1 MTVLLEVRVAQVRD
15 VPGAQEGGAD
25 RLLLSATAPGDQPG
39 AEPIGRAPDLQLAS
53 AVLRE
58 AEVPVRMMLR
68 LDDDLTTTGGEFT
81 RLVGLAEEY
90 LALGA
95 EGVCFGFLDADL
107 ELDVETCTLLADA
120 LPGVP
125 WTFHAGIDAHLD
137 LRRAWRELPD
147 LPGLDAVLSGGSPQ
161 GLAVG
166 FDDLL
171 TLAQAPEVARLL
183 MPGPGLLAEHVPWLA
198 RAGVR
203 QFHLGSQARPGGSH
217 KAYVDSAHVRAYRLL
232 LDDTIARAG

>member
-1 MTVLLEVRVAQVRD
+1 MSVLLEVRVAQARD

-25 RLLLSATAPGDQPG
+25 RLLLSAPEVDGG
-39 AEPIGRAPDLQLAS
+39 SFVEPIGRAPDLTLAS

-58 AEVPVRMMLR
+58 AEVPVRVMLR

-95 EGVCFGFLDADL
+95 EGVAFGFLDADL
-107 ELDVETCTLLADA
+107 ELDVETCASLADS

-125 WTFHAGIDAHLD
+125 WTFHSGIDAHLD
-137 LRRAWRELPD
+137 LRRAWRQLA
-147 LPGLDAVLSGGSPQ
+147 LLTGLDAVLSGGSPR
-161 GLAVG
+161 GLEVG

-171 TLAQAPEVARLL
+171 ALAASPEIARLL

-203 QFHLGSQARPGGSH
+203 QFHLGSQARPGGSDR
-217 KAYVDSAHVRAYRLL
+217 AYVDAAHVRAFRLL
-232 LDDTIARAG
+232 LDDTVARAG